1 MKKTGI
7 ERNIM
12 KCRLNNLRYLKT
24 FRKDLRNNPTKAES
38 RLWMFLKNR
47 QLGGNKFRRQHSIG
61 DYILDFY
68 CPEEKIGIELDG
80 EIHHL
85 IHQKEYDNE
94 KNLFLEAYGI
104 KVLRFENELVL
115 ENPET
120 VLNAISSEFGWTKK

>member
-1 MKKTGI
+1 
-7 ERNIM
+7 M